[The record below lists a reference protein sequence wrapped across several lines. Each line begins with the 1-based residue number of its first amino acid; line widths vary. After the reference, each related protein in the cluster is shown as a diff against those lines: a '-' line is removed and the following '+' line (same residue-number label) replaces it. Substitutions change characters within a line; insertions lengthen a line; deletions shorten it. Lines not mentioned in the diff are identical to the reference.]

1 MSDELKPCPWEK
13 PGERHDLE
21 MVDVG
26 ALVWVRCATCM
37 AAGPCDDSRE
47 EAAAAWN
54 DRAAVTDGQLSLAV
68 HDGRAWQVVREC
80 KLEECTWDNGQCTWG
95 CRCTA
100 CGGKF
105 EHTSGITWNF
115 CPKCGAKVA
124 QC

>member
-47 EAAAAWN
+47 KAVATWN
-54 DRAAVTDGQLSLAV
+54 ARAAVTDEQFAMAV
-68 HDGRAWQVVREC
+68 HEWALARME
-80 KLEECTWDNGQCTWG
+80 G
-95 CRCTA
+95 CD
-100 CGGKF
+100 
-105 EHTSGITWNF
+105 EPEWSMYSGIVDAI
-115 CPKCGAKVA
+115 GRHRAASAKVVG
-124 QC
+124 